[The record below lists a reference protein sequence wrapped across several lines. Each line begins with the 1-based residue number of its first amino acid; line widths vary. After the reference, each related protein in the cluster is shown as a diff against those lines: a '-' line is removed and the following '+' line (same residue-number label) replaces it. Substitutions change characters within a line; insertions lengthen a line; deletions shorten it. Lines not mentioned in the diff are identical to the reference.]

1 MRIKIHT
8 CSLLSPALAGILFWG
23 VAAPVFAS
31 GDDKSAAPAKANV
44 SVTATAATAA
54 TNVAATTPAPDR
66 EKRVY
71 TNDDIDR
78 MWPKQ
83 KAIVIARS
91 PSAAPSVHTTR
102 AMAVRTPVSPEKDPV
117 WYAEQI
123 TELSAELDQLNN
135 RDQTLRDFLARGTG
149 QDPHAGLQ
157 LNAPCEGIT
166 TSNAIA
172 QISLRRQEIEERLAA
187 LEETSQQNGIRPGV
201 LRDAPAILAA
211 AQPKLTPAQERT
223 ALAERQEVLSSE
235 LAATQAELGDMSSQ
249 VASIGASLQPPTPGF
264 GGNMTTDLIERFDNR
279 ASEIRGAL
287 DQIEEAAR

>member
-1 MRIKIHT
+1 MRIKIRPS
-8 CSLLSPALAGILFWG
+8 SLLSPALAGILFWG
-23 VAAPVFAS
+23 IAEPVFAS
-31 GDDKSAAPAKANV
+31 GDDKPAAPAKTNV
-44 SVTATAATAA
+44 SVTATAV
-54 TNVAATTPAPDR
+54 TNVAATTPAPKPDR
-66 EKRVY
+66 EKKVY

-83 KAIVIARS
+83 KAIVIVRS

-102 AMAVRTPVSPEKDPV
+102 VMAVRSPVSPEKDPL
-117 WYAEQI
+117 WYAEKI

-135 RDQTLRDFLARGTG
+135 REQLLRDFLARGTG

-172 QISLRRQEIEERLAA
+172 QISLRRQEIEEQLAA
-187 LEETSQQNGIRPGV
+187 LEETAQQNGIRPGV

-223 ALAERQEVLSSE
+223 ALAERQQVLSSE

-249 VASIGASLQPPTPGF
+249 VTSIGASLQPPTPGF
-264 GGNMTTDLIERFDNR
+264 GGNMTTDLIERLDNR